1 MKLAS
6 ACEQTFHCD
15 SITLIHRFRKTTMMT
30 FLEIRKTRDVNKS
43 ICEYQL
49 LNTDCDKQP
58 LTIKNKI
65 QCSQESQLS
74 LTLLNFNCFLPGSG
88 RQQTERR
95 KNNSR
100 KSGKYLLVAAMFSS
114 NNCFQHNA

>member
-1 MKLAS
+1 
-6 ACEQTFHCD
+6 
-15 SITLIHRFRKTTMMT
+15 MMT

-65 QCSQESQLS
+65 Q
-74 LTLLNFNCFLPGSG
+74 NVAKKVNWRLP
-88 RQQTERR
+88 
-95 KNNSR
+95 
-100 KSGKYLLVAAMFSS
+100 Y
-114 NNCFQHNA
+114 